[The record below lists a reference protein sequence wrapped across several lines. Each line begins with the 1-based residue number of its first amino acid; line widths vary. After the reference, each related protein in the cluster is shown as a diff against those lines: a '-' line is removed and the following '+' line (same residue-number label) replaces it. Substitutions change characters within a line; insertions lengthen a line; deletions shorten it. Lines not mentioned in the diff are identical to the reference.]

1 MSTDGSRLLLNSGA
15 WYGDR
20 PLLLNCPEQWNVRMH
35 APRLPRPLTDEEIEK
50 RLENPVGQP
59 PLWRLAEGKRRP
71 IIIVD
76 DLTRPT
82 PADRIMPALLRHLKA
97 AGIQPRD
104 VRVLLASGSHGGIP
118 SNALIKKIG
127 PEAASSCRL
136 LTHDYRRDLARV
148 GRTSFGSDVLVN
160 REGVASDLVIGV
172 GGVYP
177 QHSTGFGGGSKL
189 ALGVLGRSTIV
200 SLHYGRAS
208 VGGSYQV
215 YNDFRRE
222 LDEIAVMIGLRT
234 MVSVHVDSARQIVR
248 MVSGDHFQYYRDA
261 AAFSVEAF
269 RAPLPGEADVVIA
282 NAYPID
288 VSLTFMRSKGLTPL
302 YHAPPHASRIA
313 ISANS
318 EGLGHHDLY
327 PFLNGPRFDSQR
339 QLARRIRHMSPA
351 QVVAK
356 VSGRI
361 RRLTS
366 KRARPQAAGETPRH
380 PIMLFTPGAVR
391 GSLPTETALWH
402 GSPERLVI
410 FDQWAEILER
420 IKREQPGRSE
430 LDVVVYPCAPLQV
443 LDTAASR
450 RALSPTSGLAGEQQ
464 W

>member
-20 PLLLNCPEQWNVRMH
+20 PLLLSCPENWNVRVH
-35 APRLPRPLTDEEIEK
+35 APRLPQPLTDDEIEE
-50 RLENPVGQP
+50 RLENPVAQP
-59 PLWRLAEGKRRP
+59 PLRRLAEGKTRP
-71 IIIVD
+71 LIIVD

-82 PADRIMPALLRHLKA
+82 PADRIMPALLRQLKN
-97 AGIQPRD
+97 AGIQAED
-104 VRVLLASGSHGGIP
+104 VRVLLASGSHGRIP
-118 SNALIKKIG
+118 SHALAKKIG
-127 PEAASSCRL
+127 QEAASTCRL

-160 REGVASDLVIGV
+160 QEVVASDLVIGV

-200 SLHYGRAS
+200 SLHYGRGS
-208 VGGSYQV
+208 VEGSYRV

-222 LDEIAVMIGLRT
+222 LDEIAEMIGLRT

-261 AAFSVEAF
+261 VAFSVEAF
-269 RAPLPGEADVVIA
+269 RAPLPGAADVVIA

-302 YHAPPHASRIA
+302 YHATPGASRIA

-318 EGLGHHDLY
+318 EGLGLHGLY

-339 QLARRIRHMSPA
+339 QLARRITHMSRA
-351 QVVAK
+351 QLAAK
-356 VSGRI
+356 AVRRI
-361 RRLTS
+361 RSLAR
-366 KRARPQAAGETPRH
+366 KRTRPQAAGEAPRN
-380 PIMLFTPGAVR
+380 PILLFTPEAVPD
-391 GSLPTETALWH
+391 SLPAETALWH
-402 GSPERLVI
+402 GSPERLVTV
-410 FDQWAEILER
+410 DKWAAILTR
-420 IKREQPGRSE
+420 VAQEQVGKAN

-443 LDTAASR
+443 LDTAESR
-450 RALSPTSGLAGEQQ
+450 RALSPTSGLAGERP
-464 W
+464 

>member
-1 MSTDGSRLLLNSGA
+1 MSTHGSQLLLNSGA

-20 PLLLNCPEQWNVRMH
+20 PLLLSCPEQWNLRIH
-35 APRLPRPLTDEEIEK
+35 APSLPRPLTDEEIEE

-59 PLWRLAEGKRRP
+59 PLWRLAEGKTRP

-82 PADRIMPALLRHLKA
+82 PADRIMPALLRRLKA

-104 VRVLLASGSHGGIP
+104 VRVILASGSHEEIP
-118 SNALIKKIG
+118 SDALIKKIG

-136 LTHDYRRDLARV
+136 LTHDHRRDLARV
-148 GRTSFGSDVLVN
+148 GRTSFGSGVLVN
-160 REGVASDLVIGV
+160 REVVASDLVIGV

-177 QHSTGFGGGSKL
+177 HDSAGFGGGSKL
-189 ALGVLGRSTIV
+189 ALGVLGRSTIA
-200 SLHYGRAS
+200 SLHYGRRGS
-208 VGGSYQV
+208 VSGSYQV
-215 YNDFRRE
+215 DNDFRRE

-234 MVSVHVDSARQIVR
+234 MVSVHVDSSRQIVR
-248 MVSGDHFQYYRDA
+248 IVSGDHFQYYRDA
-261 AAFSVEAF
+261 VAFSVEAF

-302 YHAPPHASRIA
+302 YHAASHASRIA

-318 EGLGHHDLY
+318 EGLGHHGLF

-339 QLARRIRHMSPA
+339 RLALRMRHMSPA

-361 RRLTS
+361 RRLTG
-366 KRARPQAAGETPRH
+366 KLARLQAAGETSRH
-380 PIMLFTPGAVR
+380 PIMLLTPEAVR
-391 GSLPTETALWH
+391 GSLPTETALSR
-402 GSPERLVI
+402 GSAERLVI

-420 IKREQPGRSE
+420 IELEQPGRSE

-443 LDTAASR
+443 LDTAESR
-450 RALSPTSGLAGEQQ
+450 RALPTSGLAGEQQ
-464 W
+464 